1 MTAAPD
7 DFRRWSQLALLAV
20 VELLAMAL
28 WFSASAVAS
37 ALQEPWR
44 LSAGATAWLTISV
57 QLGFVIGALASAVLN
72 LSERIAPPRLL
83 AGCAMLGAGFNGIIG
98 LMVSDEF
105 ARTSGGFA
113 MVIGL
118 RMLTGVMLAGVYPT
132 GMKLMATWFKQGRG
146 LAIGVL
152 VGALTVGSASPPVIN
167 ALPLDAWSRQ
177 YAGGLESWRVV
188 LLAASASAIAAAILA
203 ALFARSGPHL
213 PAAAR
218 FDWSYFARVWG
229 EPALRRANFG
239 YLGHMFELYAMW
251 ASVPTLLA
259 VSYAHAGWSAAAAKA
274 GAFAT
279 VAIGGIG
286 CVLAGLTADRA
297 GRCWTTIASL
307 IASGGCALA
316 AGALF
321 DHPGLLTAVC
331 LIWGF
336 AVVADSA
343 QFSAAIS
350 ELCDPRFVGTALTIQ
365 TCAGFLLT
373 TFTIRAVPWIV
384 VQLGGSTIPEASSTA
399 GASAWWPALAL
410 LAAGPAF
417 GIFHMLRLRSMPEAI
432 EMASGRR

>member
-1 MTAAPD
+1 
-7 DFRRWSQLALLAV
+7 
-20 VELLAMAL
+20 
-28 WFSASAVAS
+28 
-37 ALQEPWR
+37 
-44 LSAGATAWLTISV
+44 
-57 QLGFVIGALASAVLN
+57 
-72 LSERIAPPRLL
+72 
-83 AGCAMLGAGFNGIIG
+83 
-98 LMVSDEF
+98 
-105 ARTSGGFA
+105 
-113 MVIGL
+113 
-118 RMLTGVMLAGVYPT
+118 
-132 GMKLMATWFKQGRG
+132 MKLMATWFKQGRG

-152 VGALTVGSASPPVIN
+152 VGALTVGSASPHLIN

-177 YAGGLESWRVV
+177 DAGGLEAWRLV
-188 LLAASASAIAAAILA
+188 LLTASASATIAAILA

-213 PAAAR
+213 PQATR
-218 FDWSYFARVWG
+218 FDWSYFARVWA

-251 ASVPTLLA
+251 TAVPQLLLA
-259 VSYAHAGWSAAAAKA
+259 SYAHANWNPSAARVAAF
-274 GAFAT
+274 GT

-307 IASGGCALA
+307 VASGGCALF

-321 DHPGLLTAVC
+321 DQPGLLTVVC

-384 VQLGGSTIPEASSTA
+384 GQLGGQSSPGAASTA

-410 LAAGPAF
+410 LAAGPLF
-417 GIFHMLRLRSMPEAI
+417 GIYHMLRLRRMPEAI
-432 EMASGRR
+432 KMAGGRR